1 VGRRRRLEF
10 QSTSKPHKPA
20 LIYRAD
26 LAFSQPL
33 SIHALLIGIDEYRK
47 NKYQL
52 NGAVSDAKAMGE
64 YLKTNFPLSTIRT
77 LYNAKATRNA
87 IVREIEHLIRNST
100 IKRDDPILIFYAGH
114 GGEAVPPEDWS
125 SQDQRIQVLVPQD
138 YDDDRCN
145 VITDQGFAALLELLA
160 AEKGDNI
167 VSYRLYRTLKQAKSI
182 LPSQID
188 CYSRLLPLRIDD
200 TRWWSSEASY
210 SDRSRAPQQCGS
222 RHLQKK

>member
-10 QSTSKPHKPA
+10 RSTSKSHKPA
-20 LIYRAD
+20 SIHRAD

-47 NKYQL
+47 NKYKL
-52 NGAVSDAKAMGE
+52 NGAVGDAKAMGE
-64 YLKTNFPLSTIRT
+64 YLNNNFPLSTIRT

-87 IVREIEHLIRNST
+87 IVREIEHLIRNDS

-114 GGEAVPPEDWS
+114 GGEAVPPKDWN
-125 SQDQRIQVLVPQD
+125 SQDQKIQVLVPQD

-160 AEKGDNI
+160 AQKGDNI
-167 VSYRLYRTLKQAKSI
+167 VSYR
-182 LPSQID
+182 
-188 CYSRLLPLRIDD
+188 
-200 TRWWSSEASY
+200 
-210 SDRSRAPQQCGS
+210 
-222 RHLQKK
+222 HH